1 MTTQEKKEKIK
12 SLVEDML
19 NESHQAMLKKIDKAI
34 NSGVI
39 NIDDWDEN
47 ISPMIIPKTI
57 LTAILKNESTQ
68 YEGKGTSSHKQVKK
82 DSENILLFI

>member
-19 NESHQAMLKKIDKAI
+19 NESHQAMLKKIDRAI
-34 NSGVI
+34 NSGAI
-39 NIDDWDEN
+39 DIDDWDEN
-47 ISPMIIPKTI
+47 ISQMIIPKTI

-68 YEGKGTSSHKQVKK
+68 YEVKGKSKK